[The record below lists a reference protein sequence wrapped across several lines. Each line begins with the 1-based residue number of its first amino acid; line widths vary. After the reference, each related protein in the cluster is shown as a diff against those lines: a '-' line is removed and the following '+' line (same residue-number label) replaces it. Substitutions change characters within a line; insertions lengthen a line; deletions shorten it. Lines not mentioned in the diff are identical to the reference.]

1 MLDNNPAHQQL
12 LQQQLHLVCLIG
24 FKLELTAYNV
34 EHLQQIVLLLY
45 HTKHQD
51 NVLHNMF

>member
-24 FKLELTAYNV
+24 FKLELNAYNV
-34 EHLQQIVLLLY
+34 EHLLQIVQLLN
-45 HTKHQD
+45 HIRHQD